1 MGRQNKVRGQDK
13 SGRCAEPSSPG
24 RFVVSQRV
32 SEDLREVREN
42 RAMCAKLKT
51 LGLRPVSCTSRTI
64 LPCNEDDFRIRPGRI
79 GSSKRQR
86 TKSAI
91 AQVLVAARL
100 AGGVISKQGRIVSP
114 RSSTFGR
121 GRVAAV
127 RAGHRFGS
135 RTRGAVIKARVVKT
149 TARGSLGAHLSYLQR
164 DGVTRDGE
172 RGHLFSADEQAI
184 DPDAFAKA
192 CENDRHHFRF
202 IVSPDDALEMAD
214 LKSFTRNLMD
224 QMEKDLGTRLDWAAV
239 DHWNTEHPHIHVI
252 VRGVGD
258 DSKDLVISR
267 DYIRE
272 GMRGRARELITR
284 ELGPRTEIDI
294 RRSLERQ
301 VDAERWTEIDRDLA
315 RSAQRDGLIDMALEP
330 GSQPDV
336 THALKVGRLRKLERL
351 DIAREVGPGQWT
363 LSGDAEQQLRALG
376 SRGDIIKRMHETMTK
391 RGIDRG
397 TSSYNIN
404 PDQGT
409 PVIGKLIDR
418 GLHEELTGSAYAIV
432 DGIDGRTHHLTFS
445 DIDATTNCRPGSIV
459 ELRHFEDRKGRA
471 RTALAV
477 RSDLDLQSQIA
488 APGATWLDHRNL
500 SKGSVDLGGGFG
512 AEVRDAMEA
521 RAEHLAD
528 IGLARR
534 QGQRIIFAR
543 NLLDTLK
550 GSDLE
555 ATARRLSSEI
565 GIPYNPSKS
574 GEYVMGTVR
583 RQLNLASGRY
593 ALIDNGLGFALVP
606 WSTSLD
612 KQIGKHIS
620 GVMRGDGGVDWSFGR
635 GRGLGL

>member
-1 MGRQNKVRGQDK
+1 MND
-13 SGRCAEPSSPG
+13 EY
-24 RFVVSQRV
+24 
-32 SEDLREVREN
+32 
-42 RAMCAKLKT
+42 
-51 LGLRPVSCTSRTI
+51 
-64 LPCNEDDFRIRPGRI
+64 DFRIRPGRI

-91 AQVLVAARL
+91 AQALVAAKL
-100 AGGVISKQGRIVSP
+100 AGGLVSRRGHIVSP
-114 RSSTFGR
+114 RTSTFGR
-121 GRVAAV
+121 GRIAAV
-127 RAGHRFGS
+127 RAGHRMGNHS
-135 RTRGAVIKARVVKT
+135 RVAIIKTRVVRMSL
-149 TARGSLGAHLSYLQR
+149 RGSLGSHLSYLQR

-172 RGHLFSADEQAI
+172 RGKLFGTDSQEV
-184 DPDAFAKA
+184 DPVDFAKR

-202 IVSPDDALEMAD
+202 IVSPEDAPEMAD
-214 LKSFTRNLMD
+214 LKSITRDLMD

-239 DHWNTEHPHIHVI
+239 DHWNTEHPHIHII
-252 VRGVGD
+252 VRGIGED
-258 DSKDLVISR
+258 GQNLVISR

-315 RSAQRDGLIDMALEP
+315 RSAQRDGLIDMAPEP
-330 GSQPDV
+330 GTQPDV
-336 THALKVGRLRKLERL
+336 SHALKVGRLRKLERL
-351 DIAREVGPGQWT
+351 DLASEVGPGQWT

-376 SRGDIIKRMHETMTK
+376 SRGDIIKRMHETMSK

-397 TSSYNIN
+397 TTSYSLDAD
-404 PDQGT
+404 PSL

-418 GLHEELTGSAYAIV
+418 GLHEELTGSAYAII

-445 DIDATTNCRPGSIV
+445 DIDATTDCRPGSIV
-459 ELRHFEDRKGRA
+459 ELRRFDDRKGRA

-512 AEVRDAMEA
+512 AEVRNAMEA

-534 QGQRIIFAR
+534 QGRRIIFAR

-593 ALIDNGLGFALVP
+593 AMIDNGLGFALVP
-606 WSTSLD
+606 WSPSLD

>member
-1 MGRQNKVRGQDK
+1 M
-13 SGRCAEPSSPG
+13 S
-24 RFVVSQRV
+24 
-32 SEDLREVREN
+32 
-42 RAMCAKLKT
+42 
-51 LGLRPVSCTSRTI
+51 I
-64 LPCNEDDFRIRPGRI
+64 EDDFRIRPGRI

-91 AQVLVAARL
+91 AQALVAARL
-100 AGGVISKQGRIVSP
+100 AGGLISRQGRIVSP
-114 RSSTFGR
+114 RTSTFGR
-121 GRVAAV
+121 GRIAAV
-127 RAGHRFGS
+127 KAGHRLRSGS
-135 RTRGAVIKARVVKT
+135 RVVVVKARVVRMSG
-149 TARGSLGAHLSYLQR
+149 RGSLGSHLSYLQR

-172 RGHLFSADEQAI
+172 PGKLFGADTREV
-184 DPDAFAKA
+184 DPLNFAKT
-192 CENDRHHFRF
+192 CDNDRHHFRF
-202 IVSPDDALEMAD
+202 IVSPEDAASMSD
-214 LKSFTRNLMD
+214 LKRFTRDLMD
-224 QMEKDLGTRLDWAAV
+224 QMETDLGTRLDWAAV
-239 DHWNTEHPHIHVI
+239 DHWNTEHPHIHII
-252 VRGVGD
+252 VRGVGED
-258 DSKDLVISR
+258 GQNLVISR

-272 GMRGRARELITR
+272 GMRGRASNLITR

-301 VDAERWTEIDRDLA
+301 VDADRWTDIDRSLV
-315 RSAQRDGLIDMALEP
+315 RSAQRDGLIDMSPEP
-330 GSQPDV
+330 GTQPDV
-336 THALKVGRLRKLERL
+336 SHTLKVGRLRKLERL
-351 DIAREVGPGQWT
+351 DLASEIGPGQWT

-397 TSSYNIN
+397 TTSYSLDAD
-404 PDQGT
+404 PST

-418 GLHEELTGSAYAIV
+418 GLHEELTGRAYAII

-445 DIDATTNCRPGSIV
+445 DIDATTDCRPGSIV
-459 ELRHFEDRKGRA
+459 ELRRFEDRKGRA

-512 AEVRDAMEA
+512 AEVRNAMEA

-555 ATARRLSSEI
+555 ATALRLSTEM

-593 ALIDNGLGFALVP
+593 AMIDNGLGFALVP
-606 WSTSLD
+606 WSPSLD

>member
-1 MGRQNKVRGQDK
+1 MHLAGH
-13 SGRCAEPSSPG
+13 
-24 RFVVSQRV
+24 F
-32 SEDLREVREN
+32 
-42 RAMCAKLKT
+42 T
-51 LGLRPVSCTSRTI
+51 LSK
-64 LPCNEDDFRIRPGRI
+64 EDDFRIRPGRI
-79 GSSKRQR
+79 GTSKRQR

-91 AQVLVAARL
+91 AHALVAARL

-114 RSSTFGR
+114 RASTFGR

-127 RAGHRFGS
+127 RAGHRFES
-135 RTRGAVIKARVVKT
+135 RTRGAVIKARVVKM

-172 RGHLFSADEQAI
+172 PGHLFSADRQEI
-184 DPDAFAKA
+184 DPEDFAKR
-192 CENDRHHFRF
+192 CEHDRHHFRF

-214 LKSFTRNLMD
+214 LKSFTRNLMG
-224 QMEKDLGTRLDWAAV
+224 QMETDLGTRLDWVAV

-252 VRGVGD
+252 VRGIGD

-315 RSAQRDGLIDMALEP
+315 RSVQRDGLIDMAPEK

-336 THALKVGRLRKLERL
+336 THTLKMGRLRKLERL
-351 DIAREVGPGQWT
+351 DLAREVGPGQWT

-376 SRGDIIKRMHETMTK
+376 SRGDIIKRMHETMSK

-397 TSSYNIN
+397 TTSYSIN
-404 PDQGT
+404 PDPST
-409 PVIGKLIDR
+409 AVIGKLIDR
-418 GLHEELTGSAYAIV
+418 GLHEELTGRAYAII

-459 ELRHFEDRKGRA
+459 ELRRFEDRKGRA

-500 SKGSVDLGGGFG
+500 NKGSVDLGGGFG
-512 AEVRDAMEA
+512 AEVRNAMEA

-555 ATARRLSSEI
+555 ATAQRLSSEM

-593 ALIDNGLGFALVP
+593 AMIDNGLGFALVP
-606 WSTSLD
+606 WSPSLD

>member
-1 MGRQNKVRGQDK
+1 MLTAQKLRNNAGFLHLAG
-13 SGRCAEPSSPG
+13 A
-24 RFVVSQRV
+24 FAVS
-32 SEDLREVREN
+32 
-42 RAMCAKLKT
+42 
-51 LGLRPVSCTSRTI
+51 I
-64 LPCNEDDFRIRPGRI
+64 EDDFRIRPGRI

-91 AQVLVAARL
+91 AQALVAARL

-114 RSSTFGR
+114 RTSTFGR

-127 RAGHRFGS
+127 RAGHRFWS
-135 RTRGAVIKARVVKT
+135 RTRGAVIKARVVKM

-172 RGHLFSADEQAI
+172 RGHLFSADGQEV
-184 DPDAFAKA
+184 DPDNFAKA

-252 VRGVGD
+252 VRGVGED
-258 DSKDLVISR
+258 GKDLVISR

-294 RRSLERQ
+294 RRSLEQQ

-315 RSAQRDGLIDMALEP
+315 RSVQRDGLIDMAPEK

-336 THALKVGRLRKLERL
+336 TQTHKMGRLRKLERL
-351 DIAREVGPGQWT
+351 DLAREVGPGQWT

-376 SRGDIIKRMHETMTK
+376 SRGDIIKRMHETMSK

-397 TSSYNIN
+397 TTSYSIN
-404 PDQGT
+404 PDPST
-409 PVIGKLIDR
+409 AVIGKLIDR
-418 GLHEELTGSAYAIV
+418 GLHEELTGRAYAII
-432 DGIDGRTHHLTFS
+432 DGIDGRTHHLIFS

-459 ELRHFEDRKGRA
+459 ELRRFEDRKGRV

-512 AEVRDAMEA
+512 AEVRNAMEA

-555 ATARRLSSEI
+555 ATARRLSTEM

-593 ALIDNGLGFALVP
+593 AMIDNGLGFALVP
-606 WSTSLD
+606 WSPSLD
-612 KQIGKHIS
+612 RQIGKHIS

-635 GRGLGL
+635 GRDLGL

>member
-1 MGRQNKVRGQDK
+1 VLTAQKLRNKASFLHLAG
-13 SGRCAEPSSPG
+13 A
-24 RFVVSQRV
+24 FAVS
-32 SEDLREVREN
+32 
-42 RAMCAKLKT
+42 
-51 LGLRPVSCTSRTI
+51 I
-64 LPCNEDDFRIRPGRI
+64 EDDFRIRPGRI

-91 AQVLVAARL
+91 AQALVAARL

-127 RAGHRFGS
+127 QAGHRFGS
-135 RTRGAVIKARVVKT
+135 RTRGAVIKARVVKM

-172 RGHLFSADEQAI
+172 RGQLFSVNGQEV
-184 DPDAFAKA
+184 DPHDFAKA

-214 LKSFTRNLMD
+214 LRSFTRELMGK
-224 QMEKDLGTRLDWAAV
+224 MEKDLGTRLDWAAV

-252 VRGVGD
+252 VRGVGED
-258 DSKDLVISR
+258 GKDLVISR

-272 GMRGRARELITR
+272 GMRGRACELITR

-301 VDAERWTEIDRDLA
+301 VEAERWTEIDRELA
-315 RSAQRDGLIDMALEP
+315 RSARRDGLIEVAPEK
-330 GSQPDV
+330 GSQPAV
-336 THALKVGRLRKLERL
+336 THALKMGRLRKLERL
-351 DIAREVGPGQWT
+351 DLAREVGPGQWT

-376 SRGDIIKRMHETMTK
+376 SNGDVIKRMHETMTK

-397 TSSYNIN
+397 TSSYSIN
-404 PDQGT
+404 ADPGT
-409 PVIGKLIDR
+409 AVIGKLIDR
-418 GLHEELTGSAYAIV
+418 GLHEELTGSAYAII

-445 DIDATTNCRPGSIV
+445 DIDATTDCRPGSIV
-459 ELRHFEDRKGRA
+459 ELRRFEDRQGRA

-521 RAEHLAD
+521 RAEHLAE

-550 GSDLE
+550 DSDLE

-593 ALIDNGLGFALVP
+593 AMIDNGLGFALVP
-606 WSTSLD
+606 WSPSLD

>member
-1 MGRQNKVRGQDK
+1 MHLADH
-13 SGRCAEPSSPG
+13 
-24 RFVVSQRV
+24 FTVS
-32 SEDLREVREN
+32 
-42 RAMCAKLKT
+42 
-51 LGLRPVSCTSRTI
+51 
-64 LPCNEDDFRIRPGRI
+64 NEDDFRIRPGRI

-91 AQVLVAARL
+91 AQALVAARL

-114 RSSTFGR
+114 QSSTFGR

-135 RTRGAVIKARVVKT
+135 GTRGAVIKARVVKM

-172 RGHLFSADEQAI
+172 RGQLFSTDGQEI
-184 DPDAFAKA
+184 NPDDFAKR

-202 IVSPDDALEMAD
+202 ILSPDDALEMAD
-214 LKSFTRNLMD
+214 LKSFTRNLMG

-252 VRGVGD
+252 VRGVGED
-258 DSKDLVISR
+258 GKDLVISR

-301 VDAERWTEIDRDLA
+301 VEAERWTEIDRSLA
-315 RSAQRDGLIDMALEP
+315 RSVQRDGLIDMAP
-330 GSQPDV
+330 AAGSQPDV
-336 THALKVGRLRKLERL
+336 NHALKTGRLRKLERL
-351 DIAREVGPGQWT
+351 DLAREIGPGQWT
-363 LSGDAEQQLRALG
+363 LSGDAEQSLRALG
-376 SRGDIIKRMHETMTK
+376 SRGDIIKRLHETMAK

-397 TSSYNIN
+397 TTSYSIN
-404 PDQGT
+404 LDQGT

-418 GLHEELTGSAYAIV
+418 GLHDELTGSAYAIV

-459 ELRHFEDRKGRA
+459 ELRRFEDRKGHA

-477 RSDLDLQSQIA
+477 RSDLDLQSQIE

-500 SKGSVDLGGGFG
+500 NKGSFDLGGGFG

-555 ATARRLSSEI
+555 ATARGLSSEM
-565 GIPYNPSKS
+565 GMPYNPSKS

-593 ALIDNGLGFALVP
+593 AMIDNGLGFALVP
-606 WSTSLD
+606 WSPSLD
-612 KQIGKHIS
+612 RQLGKHIS
-620 GVMRGDGGVDWSFGR
+620 GVMRGNGGVDWSFGR
-635 GRGLGL
+635 GRDLGL

>member
-1 MGRQNKVRGQDK
+1 MHLAGH
-13 SGRCAEPSSPG
+13 
-24 RFVVSQRV
+24 FTVSV
-32 SEDLREVREN
+32 
-42 RAMCAKLKT
+42 
-51 LGLRPVSCTSRTI
+51 
-64 LPCNEDDFRIRPGRI
+64 EDDFRIRPGRI

-91 AQVLVAARL
+91 AQALVAARL

-114 RSSTFGR
+114 RRSTFGR

-127 RAGHRFGS
+127 RAGHRFGN
-135 RTRGAVIKARVVKT
+135 RTRGAVIKARVVRM
-149 TARGSLGAHLSYLQR
+149 TARGSLGAHLSYLER

-172 RGHLFSADEQAI
+172 RGHLFSADGQEV
-184 DPDAFAKA
+184 DPDNFAKA

-214 LKSFTRNLMD
+214 LKTFTRDLMG

-252 VRGVGD
+252 VRGVGED
-258 DSKDLVISR
+258 GKDLVISR

-301 VDAERWTEIDRDLA
+301 VEAERWTEIDRSLA
-315 RSAQRDGLIDMALEP
+315 RSVQRDGLIDMAPEP
-330 GSQPDV
+330 GTQPDV
-336 THALKVGRLRKLERL
+336 SHALKVGRLRKLERL
-351 DIAREVGPGQWT
+351 DLAREVGPGQWT
-363 LSGDAEQQLRALG
+363 LSGDAEQSLRALG
-376 SRGDIIKRMHETMTK
+376 SRGDIIKRMHETMAK

-397 TSSYNIN
+397 TTSYSIN
-404 PDQGT
+404 PDQCTAVVGR
-409 PVIGKLIDR
+409 LIDR
-418 GLHEELTGSAYAIV
+418 GLHDELTGSAYAII

-445 DIDATTNCRPGSIV
+445 DIDATTDCRPGSIV
-459 ELRHFEDRKGRA
+459 ELRRFEDRKGRA

-512 AEVRDAMEA
+512 AEVRGAMEA

-543 NLLDTLK
+543 NLLDTLE

-593 ALIDNGLGFALVP
+593 AMIDNGLGFALVP
-606 WSTSLD
+606 WSPSLD